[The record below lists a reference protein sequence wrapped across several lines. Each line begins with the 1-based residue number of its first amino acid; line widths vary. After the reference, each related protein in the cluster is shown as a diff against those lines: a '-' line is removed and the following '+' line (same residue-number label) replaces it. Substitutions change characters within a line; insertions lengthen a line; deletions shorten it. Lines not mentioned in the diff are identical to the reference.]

1 MYKAHFGLSERPFSI
16 APDPQFLYMSRQHK
30 EAMAHLSYGVQQG
43 GGFILL
49 TGEVGTGKTTLCR
62 NLLKRLPDDVDV
74 ALILNAAAQEDELLQ
89 SIADE
94 LNIAYE
100 KNDSQKTLLNRLN
113 QYLLESFSNKRKT
126 VLIIDEAQLLS
137 RDVLEQVR
145 LLTNLETTKN
155 KLLQI
160 ILIGQPE
167 LNDVL
172 KRQDLRQLAQR
183 VTARYHLN
191 SIQREDMT
199 DYVTYRLKIAGCT
212 VPIFTRQALNKIFR
226 LTKGI
231 PRLINVLCDHA
242 LIAAY
247 SKDSHLVDTK
257 IVKQAAQDML
267 LLEDSS
273 TSTALFFGRYAKPAL
288 LALGAV
294 VLGGAV
300 LWGVSSGAPKWFSM
314 QPAAPDVT
322 TTQVTVIESDKA
334 NAAKPVVVAPTDAQA
349 ESFIHVDKNADNV
362 ADEEVDGIVADGFN
376 VNDRAESTNAT
387 ATDSAALVVDLA
399 NVEAGD
405 LGLESVE
412 SASVEAESITTE
424 LAELNAVTSA
434 GLDQGSVPQLNDVL
448 SDEGGQASERVRI
461 LPLSA
466 MLEDVQAETARIQA
480 FRQLAFIWDRPL
492 PDIMLNDFCVEVRN
506 LKLDCL
512 TGENDPLDA
521 VAAYNR
527 PVILV
532 LENNTGLHRVIL
544 RGLGQNAAQVQFGDD
559 VVQVPRAQLESLW
572 TGRYLLYWQP
582 PAVGYRLFQQGNSG
596 SKVVWLRQQIHY
608 ALLQTGQDGLADTVT
623 QTYDAQLTSVVQD
636 IQRAAGIIADGQVGV
651 QTFMQINKML
661 GRQNVPT
668 LTMLDA
674 PSSLS
679 AAQ

>member
-191 SIQREDMT
+191 SIQRDDMT

-212 VPIFTRQALNKIFR
+212 TPIFTRQALNKIFR

-231 PRLINVLCDHA
+231 PRLINVLCDHS

-267 LLEDSS
+267 LLENNS
-273 TSTALFFGRYAKPAL
+273 TSVAWLGRYAKPAL
-288 LALGAV
+288 LTLGV
-294 VLGGAV
+294 ITLGSAV
-300 LWGVSSGAPKWFSM
+300 LWSALSGAPKWFSV
-314 QPAAPDVT
+314 QSTEP
-322 TTQVTVIESDKA
+322 
-334 NAAKPVVVAPTDAQA
+334 NAATTPVALIDGDEAAA
-349 ESFIHVDKNADNV
+349 ESMDTSSNSLANIDDTRADNSEN
-362 ADEEVDGIVADGFN
+362 AIQ
-376 VNDRAESTNAT
+376 NDSQNNPESANLAV
-387 ATDSAALVVDLA
+387 TDSAGLALDLTAINSGTAEPTVVERVEKIAREELA
-399 NVEAGD
+399 ISEVA
-405 LGLESVE
+405 
-412 SASVEAESITTE
+412 TTT
-424 LAELNAVTSA
+424 AELNAATPA
-434 GLDQGSVPQLNDVL
+434 DLNQNSVPELNVMGQSNEL
-448 SDEGGQASERVRI
+448 QNEDEQASERVRI
-461 LPLSA
+461 LPLSV
-466 MLEDVQAETARIQA
+466 MLEDVQAETSRIQA

-492 PDIMLNDFCVEVRN
+492 PDIMLNDFCVEVRK

-512 TGENDPLDA
+512 VGENDPLDV

-527 PVILV
+527 PAILV

-544 RGLGQNAAQVQFGDD
+544 RGLGQSAAQVQFGDD
-559 VVQVPRAQLESLW
+559 IVQVPRAQLESLW

-596 SKVVWLRQQIHY
+596 AKVVWLRQQIHY
-608 ALLQTGQDGLADTVT
+608 ALLQTGQDGLADTVS
-623 QTYDAQLTSVVQD
+623 QIYDAQLTGVVQD

-661 GRQNVPT
+661 GRQSVPT
-668 LTMLDA
+668 LSMLDA